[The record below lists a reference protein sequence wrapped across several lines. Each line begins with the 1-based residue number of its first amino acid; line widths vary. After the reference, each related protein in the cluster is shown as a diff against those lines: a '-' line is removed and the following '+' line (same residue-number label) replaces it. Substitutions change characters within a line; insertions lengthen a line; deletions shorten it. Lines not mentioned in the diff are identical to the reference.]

1 MKKGMR
7 ILLTVSMLTVAAAT
21 TAFAEG
27 PDASEETNGA
37 PQMEAQQ
44 VPGNGQ
50 QMPQDNSGWQAPQMN
65 DQQAPNDQPPQ
76 MNDQQAPS
84 GQSPQ
89 MDSQKSSNEQH
100 SGCRPQ
106 QKPGKG
112 KRQGKNNKQMPNS
125 QPPQM
130 NGQQAPNDQPP
141 QMNDQQ
147 APNGQPSQMNNEKPE
162 SGFGRILFEDCV
174 KDGTISQETC
184 DAIKKYMDEHKPEL
198 QEEAKEGEKPELSEE
213 TASEEK
219 PEMKEE
225 ERPDLLKDLLN
236 DGVITQEEYEALSKA
251 QTEKAEVAD
260 KAGEKEDVT
269 TSGEEDKNASEKTT

>member
-1 MKKGMR
+1 MKKRMR
-7 ILLTVSMLTVAAAT
+7 ILLTASMLTAAAAT

-76 MNDQQAPS
+76 MNDQQAPN
-84 GQSPQ
+84 
-89 MDSQKSSNEQH
+89 D
-100 SGCRPQ
+100 
-106 QKPGKG
+106 
-112 KRQGKNNKQMPNS
+112 

-130 NGQQAPNDQPP
+130 NGQH
-141 QMNDQQ
+141 
-147 APNGQPSQMNNEKPE
+147 APNGQPPQMNNEKPE
-162 SGFGRILFEDCV
+162 GGFGRISFEDCV

-236 DGVITQEEYEALSKA
+236 DGIITQEEYEALSKA